1 MRMNQTVLGIV
12 LKVSQSGDSDRIC
25 TLLTDT
31 HGVISA
37 FAKGAK
43 NMKNKNSTATAQFV
57 YGSYELFSRRDRY
70 IIDESQYEELYTGL
84 REDIF
89 RLSVAQYLC
98 QLTMEL
104 VPGGQSA
111 PDYLRLM
118 RAALWYLAENRRQ
131 PLLVKAATE
140 MRMLSMAGYM
150 PDLVMC
156 RDCGVYECDQMY
168 FLPLTGKICCSDC
181 GVTSRE
187 HAVKLG
193 RGAMTALRH
202 SVYTD
207 LNKLFAFSLGE
218 NSLKQFSDAAE
229 AFTFSKTEKSLTTLA
244 FLHTMM

>member
-1 MRMNQTVLGIV
+1 MNLTASGIV
-12 LKVSQSGDSDRIC
+12 LKVNQSGDSDRFC
-25 TLLTDT
+25 TILTDT

-43 NMKNKNSTATAQFV
+43 SMKNKNSTATAQFV
-57 YGSYELFSRRDRY
+57 YGSYELFRRRDHY

-104 VPGGQSA
+104 VPGEQPAGE
-111 PDYLRLM
+111 YLSLM
-118 RAALWYLAENRRQ
+118 RAALWYLSENNRL
-131 PLLVKAATE
+131 PLLVKAAAE

-156 RDCGVYECDQMY
+156 RECGAYEHDLMY
-168 FLPLTGKICCSDC
+168 FIPSTGKICCGHC
-181 GVTSRE
+181 GVKSGEYPVR
-187 HAVKLG
+187 LG
-193 RGAMTALRH
+193 RGAMTAMRH
-202 SVYTD
+202 SVYAD
-207 LNKLFAFSLGE
+207 LKKLFAFSLQE
-218 NSLKQFSDAAE
+218 ESLQQFSQAAE
-229 AFTFSKTEKSLTTLA
+229 AFTLSKIEKNLTTLA

>member
-1 MRMNQTVLGIV
+1 MNLTVSGIV
-12 LKVSQSGDSDRIC
+12 LKVSQSGESDRVC

-57 YGSYELFSRRDRY
+57 YGSYELFRRGDRY
-70 IIDESQYEELYTGL
+70 FIDESQYEELYTGL
-84 REDIF
+84 RQDIF

-104 VPGGQSA
+104 VPGEQSA
-111 PDYLRLM
+111 GEYLQLM
-118 RAALWYLAENRRQ
+118 RGALWYLSENSRP
-131 PLLVKAATE
+131 PLLVKAAAE

-156 RDCGVYECDQMY
+156 HECGAYEHDLMYFIPATGQISCGDCGVK
-168 FLPLTGKICCSDC
+168 G
-181 GVTSRE
+181 RE
-187 HAVKLG
+187 FAHILG
-193 RGAMTALRH
+193 RGALTAMRH
-202 SVYTD
+202 SVYAD
-207 LNKLFAFSLGE
+207 LRKLFSFTLSEDSL
-218 NSLKQFSDAAE
+218 SQFCSAAE
-229 AFTFSKTEKSLTTLA
+229 AFALNKTEKSLTTLE

>member
-1 MRMNQTVLGIV
+1 MNLTATGLVLT
-12 LKVSQSGDSDRIC
+12 VSQLGDSDRFCKI
-25 TLLTDT
+25 LTGT
-31 HGVISA
+31 HGVINA
-37 FAKGAK
+37 YAKGAK
-43 NMKNKNSTATAQFV
+43 SMKNKNFTATSQFV
-57 YGSYELFSRRDRY
+57 YGSYELFYRRNHY
-70 IIDESQYEELYTGL
+70 VIDESQYEELFTGL

-104 VPGGQSA
+104 A
-111 PDYLRLM
+111 PVEQPAEEYLYLM
-118 RAALWYLAENRRQ
+118 RAALWYLSRNTRA
-131 PLLVKAATE
+131 PLLIKAASE

-229 AFTFSKTEKSLTTLA
+229 AFTLSKTEKSLTTLA

>member
-1 MRMNQTVLGIV
+1 MNLTVTGIV
-12 LKVSQSGDSDRIC
+12 LKVSQSGDSDRFC
-25 TLLTDT
+25 TILTDT

-37 FAKGAK
+37 FARGAK

-57 YGSYELFSRRDRY
+57 YGSYELFRRRDHY

-104 VPGGQSA
+104 VPGEQQAGE
-111 PDYLRLM
+111 YLQLM
-118 RAALWYLAENRRQ
+118 RAALWYLSENSR
-131 PLLVKAATE
+131 PPMLVKAAAE

-156 RDCGVYECDQMY
+156 RNCGAYEHDLMYFIPATGQISCGDCGFNGGEY
-168 FLPLTGKICCSDC
+168 P
-181 GVTSRE
+181 
-187 HAVKLG
+187 VKLG

-202 SVYTD
+202 SIYAD
-207 LNKLFAFSLGE
+207 LKKLFAFSLSDG
-218 NSLKQFSDAAE
+218 SLKQFSDAAE
-229 AFTFSKTEKSLTTLA
+229 AFSLSKTEKSLSTLE